1 MATKAT
7 IVNGEER
14 PSPSRRQE
22 PGMASKWAGGIS
34 GAWNDFARFLGDVR
48 GEMRK
53 VVTPS
58 RKEVQATTTVVIIAV
73 FIFGVY
79 FFVVDGIF
87 AFGMNRLL
95 QKLGGLQ

>member
-14 PSPSRRQE
+14 PGPVKRQGAN
-22 PGMASKWAGGIS
+22 PVSKMTDSVVGT
-34 GAWNDFARFLGDVR
+34 WNEFAQFLTDVR

-58 RKEVQATTTVVIIAV
+58 RKEVQATTAVVIVAV
-73 FIFGVY
+73 FLFGFF
-79 FFVVDGIF
+79 FFVVDAIF
-87 AFGMNRLL
+87 DFGLHQLL
-95 QKLGGLQ
+95 GKLGGF

>member
-7 IVNGEER
+7 IVNGEVR
-14 PSPSRRQE
+14 QPPVKRQE
-22 PGMASKWAGGIS
+22 TNSVTRLFDNVVGL
-34 GAWNDFARFLGDVR
+34 WNEFGRFLGDVR
-48 GEMRK
+48 AEMRK

-79 FFVVDGIF
+79 FFVVDAIF
-87 AFGMNRLL
+87 DMGLHKLL
-95 QKLGGLQ
+95 GKLGGF